1 MDYSITA
8 QKLIEQLGGSGNIRS
23 VTHCMTR
30 LRFLLNDDASIDDKK
45 VENIPGVMGI
55 MRQSGQYQVII
66 GNNVP
71 KCYQEVLKIGN
82 FGAASAD
89 DQKPKEK
96 QNPINIA
103 LDFISACM
111 TPLISAIIA
120 GGLLKVI
127 VVILGPSLL
136 GLLETTS
143 DTYIIMNGL
152 GDSAFYFLPIF
163 VAFAAARKLN
173 CNLVLSIMIAGM
185 LIHPDIINLLGT
197 ENPTKLFGIIPVLH
211 GSYSSSVIPTMLSTL
226 LLNYVEKFIDK
237 ITPEWSKSF
246 LKPLLI
252 VIIVAP
258 ITLCL
263 LAPLGVVVG
272 SGLQFI
278 LNSIYGFAP
287 WLALALFAGL
297 MPFIIMTGMHW
308 AFTPTCLM
316 ALANPGYDLI
326 LLPAMLASNLAQA
339 GATFSVAFKTK
350 DRKMKQIAFPAAISA
365 LLAGVTEP
373 AMYGVT
379 LRLKK
384 PMYAACLASGIG
396 GFIIGLT
403 QLKVFAFASPCL
415 TSLVQF
421 ISPDGGNNFI
431 IACAIAAVVFV
442 FAFIFTFIVVKDQP
456 VSETSNEAETTTE
469 EETAS
474 LNGPIT
480 ISNPLEGDIFPL
492 EEVKDPTF
500 AAGILGQGYAVLP
513 KRGEVYA
520 PFDGTVETLMD
531 THHALGLISTQGT
544 TLLIHVGLET
554 VSLNG
559 KYFTPHV
566 KQGDSFKKGALLLS
580 FDLENLKKEGFDT
593 STPVIVTNTDDYEAI
608 TLQKTGDAV
617 IGESALVLTK

>member
-1 MDYSITA
+1 
-8 QKLIEQLGGSGNIRS
+8 
-23 VTHCMTR
+23 
-30 LRFLLNDDASIDDKK
+30 
-45 VENIPGVMGI
+45 
-55 MRQSGQYQVII
+55 
-66 GNNVP
+66 
-71 KCYQEVLKIGN
+71 
-82 FGAASAD
+82 
-89 DQKPKEK
+89 
-96 QNPINIA
+96 
-103 LDFISACM
+103 
-111 TPLISAIIA
+111 
-120 GGLLKVI
+120 
-127 VVILGPSLL
+127 
-136 GLLETTS
+136 
-143 DTYIIMNGL
+143 
-152 GDSAFYFLPIF
+152 
-163 VAFAAARKLN
+163 
-173 CNLVLSIMIAGM
+173 
-185 LIHPDIINLLGT
+185 
-197 ENPTKLFGIIPVLH
+197 
-211 GSYSSSVIPTMLSTL
+211 
-226 LLNYVEKFIDK
+226 
-237 ITPEWSKSF
+237 
-246 LKPLLI
+246 
-252 VIIVAP
+252 
-258 ITLCL
+258 
-263 LAPLGVVVG
+263 
-272 SGLQFI
+272 
-278 LNSIYGFAP
+278 
-287 WLALALFAGL
+287 
-297 MPFIIMTGMHW
+297 
-308 AFTPTCLM
+308 
-316 ALANPGYDLI
+316 
-326 LLPAMLASNLAQA
+326 MLASNLAQA

-431 IACAIAAVVFV
+431 IACVIAAVVFV
-442 FAFIFTFIVVKDQP
+442 LAFIFTFVVVKDQP
-456 VSETSNEAETTTE
+456 VSETSNEAETTSE

-580 FDLENLKKEGFDT
+580 FDLESLKKEGFDT

-608 TLQKTGDAV
+608 SLQKTGDAI